1 MPVCDHTY
9 ATFLAASPAF
19 LNEDLEE
26 EIYINLPDGFIENGQ
41 EENVHKLLT
50 SLYGLKQASK
60 QCHRKF
66 DKIRTSSEFVVN
78 EVNKFINHQSRGTG
92 SVILCLYV
100 DDTLFF

>member
-1 MPVCDHTY
+1 LSVCDHTC
-9 ATFLAASPAF
+9 ATFLAASLGLLVYQMDVKTAF
-19 LNEDLEE
+19 LNEELEE

-78 EVNKFINHQSRGTG
+78 EANKFVYHRLVGRE
-92 SVILCLYV
+92 V
-100 DDTLFF
+100 